1 MFRILCLAVLVTG
14 AAGAARAN
22 DVYRYVDA
30 NGGVHYSDTW
40 VPGATL
46 IHIEHSR
53 SDVASTSSRATP
65 TPQAKTVAQSG
76 ANASSD
82 VQKQASQQAM
92 QSEMAQAQGDQC
104 SKATD
109 AYNQAI
115 RTRRIYKSQPE
126 GGRDY
131 LTEDEANAYRL
142 QLRDAQQQAC
152 ASATKELEYPSRP
165 IPP

>member
-1 MFRILCLAVLVTG
+1 MLRILCLAVLVSG
-14 AAGAARAN
+14 AAGAAHAN

-30 NGGVHYSDTW
+30 SGGVHYSDTW

-46 IHIEHSR
+46 IHVEHGR
-53 SDVASTSSRATP
+53 SDATPRATP
-65 TPQAKTVAQSG
+65 TPQAKAVAQAG

-82 VQKQASQQAM
+82 VQKQANQQAM

-115 RTRRIYKSQPE
+115 RTRRIYKSQTD

-131 LTEDEANAYRL
+131 LSEDEANAYRL
-142 QLRDAQQQAC
+142 QLRDAMQQAC
-152 ASATKELEYPSRP
+152 GSGTK
-165 IPP
+165 